1 MRRAVAG
8 IWGSPAAEGTS
19 ALVVTAVFFTLGG
32 LFGCLMA
39 FRAQGGGGDALTA
52 YLDQFLASAR
62 EGALVLP
69 ALPGLIWRSVRW
81 PLAVFLFGFTALG
94 LIGIPALSALR
105 GFFLAFSI
113 ASFARAYGRLGIE
126 VAFLLLGITGL
137 LALPVFFLL
146 ATQSFH
152 AAWSLRRTGKAC
164 VALSSR
170 LFPSFRFLRR
180 GDGCVYPPG
189 VLSGPRP
196 CVGDRRSVEPIG
208 GLWQGKKVSADGS
221 VGPIPALFGGGKEGV
236 R

>member
-105 GFFLAFSI
+105 GFFLAFSPLLP
-113 ASFARAYGRLGIE
+113 APMAGWALRLLFCYWVLPAFWPCRSFFYWRPRA
-126 VAFLLLGITGL
+126 FT
-137 LALPVFFLL
+137 
-146 ATQSFH
+146 
-152 AAWSLRRTGKAC
+152 
-164 VALSSR
+164 
-170 LFPSFRFLRR
+170 
-180 GDGCVYPPG
+180 PPG
-189 VLSGPRP
+189 AWPAVEK
-196 CVGDRRSVEPIG
+196 DR
-208 GLWQGKKVSADGS
+208 
-221 VGPIPALFGGGKEGV
+221 EGV
-236 R
+236 RCPIIATISFVPVFAPGRQVCVSSWSVIWSPSLCRGPLVC

>member
-52 YLDQFLASAR
+52 YLDQFLTSAR

-126 VAFLLLGITGL
+126 VAFFYWRPRAFTPPGAWPAVEKDREGGRCPIIATISFV
-137 LALPVFFLL
+137 PVF
-146 ATQSFH
+146 APGRWVCVSS
-152 AAWSLRRTGKAC
+152 WS
-164 VALSSR
+164 VIWS
-170 LFPSFRFLRR
+170 PSLCR
-180 GDGCVYPPG
+180 GPP
-189 VLSGPRP
+189 V
-196 CVGDRRSVEPIG
+196 C
-208 GLWQGKKVSADGS
+208 
-221 VGPIPALFGGGKEGV
+221 
-236 R
+236 

>member
-19 ALVVTAVFFTLGG
+19 ALVVTAVFFTLGS

-52 YLDQFLASAR
+52 YLDQFLTSAR

-152 AAWSLRRTGKAC
+152 AAWSLACRGEGQGRR
-164 VALSSR
+164 ALPYHR
-170 LFPSFRFLRR
+170 DYFLRS
-180 GDGCVYPPG
+180 GFCAGAMG
-189 VLSGPRP
+189 VCILLECYLVPVLVSGTA
-196 CVGDRRSVEPIG
+196 
-208 GLWQGKKVSADGS
+208 GLLN
-221 VGPIPALFGGGKEGV
+221 P
-236 R
+236 